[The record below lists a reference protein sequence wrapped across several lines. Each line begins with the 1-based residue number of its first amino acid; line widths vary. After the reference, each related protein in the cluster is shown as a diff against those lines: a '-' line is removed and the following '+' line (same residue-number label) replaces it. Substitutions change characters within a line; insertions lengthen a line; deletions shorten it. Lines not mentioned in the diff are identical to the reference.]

1 MCGIVGVFSRGP
13 LRADESAVI
22 ERLTDMMVRRGP
34 DDVGYWSDGRHLAF
48 GFRRLAI
55 LDVSQRGHQ
64 PMRSQ
69 DGRYV
74 LNFNG
79 EVYNFRELR
88 LELEAAGDRSLFI
101 ANRTL
106 LQSAI
111 TTACDG

>member
-88 LELEAAGDRSLFI
+88 LELEAAGDRFVSTSDTEVVLRALI
-101 ANRTL
+101 R
-106 LQSAI
+106 
-111 TTACDG
+111 